1 LHEIA
6 HRKLSYQ
13 QFEDVAT
20 RDESFYGDHLRR
32 ILVLVVRDVAL
43 SKIMRGLLNGEPCP
57 SQDSFDRLRS
67 AGLVVGHTP
76 EEARPRCRLY
86 STYLRRHLR

>member
-1 LHEIA
+1 
-6 HRKLSYQ
+6 
-13 QFEDVAT
+13 
-20 RDESFYGDHLRR
+20 LRR

-43 SKIMRGLLNGEPCP
+43 SKIMRGLLNGESCP

-86 STYLRRHLR
+86 ATYLRRHLR